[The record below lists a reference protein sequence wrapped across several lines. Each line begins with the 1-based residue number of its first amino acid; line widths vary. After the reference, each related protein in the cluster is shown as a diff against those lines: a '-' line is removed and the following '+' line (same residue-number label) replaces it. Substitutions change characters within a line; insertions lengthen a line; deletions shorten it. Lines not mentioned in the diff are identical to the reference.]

1 MVSTTRQL
9 VGYSEDP
16 TFDRIMDELGWLA
29 GAWRETKEQTY
40 VTKYQVLLRALLEMG
55 WDDELDIELLLPD
68 ELMPPAYFARYENDS
83 S

>member
-9 VGYSEDP
+9 VGYSDDP

-29 GAWRETKEQTY
+29 GAWRETKEQAY

-55 WDDELDIELLLPD
+55 WDDELDVELLLPD
-68 ELMPPAYFARYENDS
+68 DLMPTEYFARYEDE
-83 S
+83 

>member
-29 GAWRETKEQTY
+29 EVWDETKEQSY
-40 VTKYQVLLRALLEMG
+40 LTKYQVLLRALLEMG
-55 WDDELDIELLLPD
+55 WDDELDLELLLPD
-68 ELMPPAYFARYENDS
+68 DLMPQEYFTRYEQD
-83 S
+83 

>member
-1 MVSTTRQL
+1 MVSISRQL

-29 GAWRETKEQTY
+29 GAWRETKEEKY
-40 VTKYQVLLRALLEMG
+40 VTRYQVLLRALLEMG

-68 ELMPPAYFARYENDS
+68 DKMPPIYTDRY
-83 S
+83 